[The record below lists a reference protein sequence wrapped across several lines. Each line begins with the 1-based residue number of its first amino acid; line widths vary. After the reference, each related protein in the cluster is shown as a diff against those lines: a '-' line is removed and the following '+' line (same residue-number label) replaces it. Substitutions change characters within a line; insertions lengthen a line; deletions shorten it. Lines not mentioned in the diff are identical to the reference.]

1 MTRALEAAHL
11 LARFAADFRT
21 RAVLISCYASLRTTT
36 TSAEPV
42 DLRLRLGGRVV
53 PLHMRKSDIFTLGEI
68 LHEGQYRLVS
78 RLPDSPVIFDAG
90 ANVGVSALWFLAQ
103 HPGAQLHCFEPEAEN
118 FRLLEANLG
127 GRRNVRLTRAALG
140 TRSGEALL
148 HVAEHGAMHSVV
160 DAGAGGRAQR
170 VPQLELREYVESQ
183 GVERIDLL
191 KIDVEGSE
199 LDLLLGLGDRIERVA
214 VVVGELHERLVDA
227 VAFYGL
233 LERHGFRVLQRRPA
247 GGEEGVELFEA
258 GAAGR

>member
-21 RAVLISCYASLRTTT
+21 RAALVSCYASLLSST

-42 DLRLRLGGRVV
+42 ELRLRLGGRVV

-78 RLPDSPVIFDAG
+78 RLPESPVIFDAG

-103 HPGAQLHCFEPEAEN
+103 HPGAQLHCFEPEGEN

-127 GRRNVRLTRAALG
+127 GRKNVRLTRAALG
-140 TRSGEALL
+140 AQSGEALL

-160 DAGAGGRAQR
+160 DPGAGEGAQR
-170 VPQLELREYVESQ
+170 VPQLGLREYVESE

-199 LDLLLGLGDRIERVA
+199 LDLLLGLGDRIDRVA
-214 VVVGELHERLVDA
+214 VIVGELHERFVDE

-233 LERHGFRVLQRRPA
+233 LERHGFRILQRRPA
-247 GGEEGVELFEA
+247 AGEEGVHLFEA
-258 GAAGR
+258 GAADP